1 MLHNLAPACLASF
14 GSQVSLPP
22 LRLHTQTHRDTQ
34 PDSSNS
40 FQAVISRPLS
50 GMNEHSVYTVLPQLA
65 HLLMTHPSFM
75 CQSDTFSSSRS
86 FLIICRQLSSFSS
99 SQCLYQNTGV
109 CFTPLAV
116 LPCRTV
122 SWSLHKVM
130 LSSGHVAA
138 ETQCT
143 VHLPSPWCPPA
154 LGRGPPYLRDPK
166 APYGLVVTLLQPLCT
181 VVLGTHHRACWS
193 RSSVRIP

>member
-1 MLHNLAPACLASF
+1 MKKSLIFTAAKQGPNDLRIRFQHFNLPYKMLHNLAPACLASF

-99 SQCLYQNTGV
+99 SQCLY
-109 CFTPLAV
+109 
-116 LPCRTV
+116 
-122 SWSLHKVM
+122 
-130 LSSGHVAA
+130 
-138 ETQCT
+138 
-143 VHLPSPWCPPA
+143 
-154 LGRGPPYLRDPK
+154 
-166 APYGLVVTLLQPLCT
+166 
-181 VVLGTHHRACWS
+181 
-193 RSSVRIP
+193 